1 MVKNKVE
8 KSKLDGLA
16 FIVPFLYL
24 LGALLLCAF
33 FIVIIVS
40 LKSDTVKE
48 LGAVGDSI
56 NGVSAP
62 ILGLM
67 VVIVTFLAFWVQ
79 FEANE
84 ELRRD
89 IKIDRF
95 ETRFYELLKLHQE
108 NVNTIDI
115 AGKFSGRKAF
125 VRMYNEIRFIYGF
138 IEEQYTNWNRNE
150 QNAKIK
156 EDKKAF
162 MEVAYTIFFFGLKEV
177 SSGRIIYQHNIHT
190 PFFVK
195 IMKELKSAKKSGKS
209 INNEKNKYSL
219 SAVSST
225 LEKISWSPSYTPFEG
240 QVSKLGHYYRHLYQL
255 IKFISTNT
263 SLRLT
268 FKEKYEYIK
277 IVRAQLSN
285 HEQVLIYFN
294 SFFSAGNIW
303 WKEINENFRNERG
316 EVVSYFLDYKI
327 IKNLPFNLTRF
338 GPDPVHQFE
347 SFLRDRGRKQDEI
360 DAEMDEL
367 FEWIGG

>member
-1 MVKNKVE
+1 MVENKDE
-8 KSKLDGLA
+8 KSKLDGILV
-16 FIVPFLYL
+16 ILRFLYL

-33 FIVIIVS
+33 VLVLIAS
-40 LKSDTVKE
+40 SKSDTVKE

-79 FEANE
+79 FEANQ

-95 ETRFYELLKLHQE
+95 ETRFYELLRLHQE
-108 NVNTIDI
+108 NVNSIDI

-125 VRMYNEIRFIYGF
+125 VRMYNELRFIYGF
-138 IEEQYTNWNRNE
+138 IEEQCADWNRNE
-150 QNAKIK
+150 LNAKIK
-156 EDKKAF
+156 EDNNAF
-162 MEVAYTIFFFGLKEV
+162 MEVAYTIFFFGLREV
-177 SSGRIIYQHNIHT
+177 SSGRITYQHKIHA
-190 PFFVK
+190 PFLTK
-195 IMKELKSAKKSGKS
+195 LKRELKEAKK
-209 INNEKNKYSL
+209 KNKVIKNNKTVYNLKATS
-219 SAVSST
+219 VT
-225 LEKISWSPSYTPFEG
+225 MGKISWNPTYTPFEG

-263 SLRLT
+263 SLKLT

-303 WKEINENFRNERG
+303 WEEINMNFKNERG
-316 EVVSYFLDYKI
+316 EVISYFLDYRI

-338 GPDPVHQFE
+338 GPDPVNEFTL
-347 SFLRDRGRKQDEI
+347 FLKKRGRSQDAIEV
-360 DAEMDEL
+360 ELNEL